1 MVFYNPLATADV
13 VQHLMRWRG
22 CYEYSL
28 FQIWSKY
35 VYVFYSLIY
44 FGFQKH
50 SEKSFYC
57 KTDHSVLVSPSSNL
71 KELCF
76 FSG

>member
-1 MVFYNPLATADV
+1 MFSDNGIYNPLATADV

-28 FQIWSKY
+28 FQIWSKH
-35 VYVFYSLIY
+35 VYAFYSFIY

-50 SEKSFYC
+50 SEKSFYS
-57 KTDHSVLVSPSSNL
+57 KQTILYLYHLHPI
-71 KELCF
+71 
-76 FSG
+76 